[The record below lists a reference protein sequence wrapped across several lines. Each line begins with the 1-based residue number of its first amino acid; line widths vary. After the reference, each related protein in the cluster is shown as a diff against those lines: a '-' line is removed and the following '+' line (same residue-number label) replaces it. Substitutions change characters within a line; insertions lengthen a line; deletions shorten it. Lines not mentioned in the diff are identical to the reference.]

1 MKTNQAGIDLIK
13 RFEGVKL
20 RAYRCPAG
28 VLTVGVGST
37 KGVREGMVITQ
48 AEADE
53 RLRDDLGDAEAAV
66 ERLVNVPLNPNEHA
80 AIVSLVFNIGS
91 GAFSHSALL
100 RLLNG
105 GDRAGAARQFKRWN
119 RGGGKVLN
127 GLMKR
132 RAAETALFLK
142 SVNDDG

>member
-28 VLTVGVGST
+28 VLTIGVGST
-37 KGVREGMVITQ
+37 KGVHAGMVITQ

-53 RLRDDLGDAEAAV
+53 RLRDDLQDAEEAV
-66 ERLVNVPLNPNEHA
+66 ERLVKVPLNENEHA
-80 AIVSLVFNIGS
+80 ALVSLVFNIGA
-91 GAFSHSALL
+91 GAFGHSTLL

-105 GDRAGAARQFKRWN
+105 HERIAATAQFKRWN
-119 RGGGKVLN
+119 RGGGKVLP
-127 GLMKR
+127 GLVKR
-132 RAAETALFLK
+132 RAAETALF
-142 SVNDDG
+142 VAAP

>member
-28 VLTVGVGST
+28 VWTVGVGST
-37 KGVREGMVITQ
+37 RDVHAGMVITQ
-48 AEADE
+48 AEADA
-53 RLRDDLGDAEAAV
+53 RLREDLSDAEEAV

-80 AIVSLVFNIGS
+80 AIVSLVFNIGA
-91 GAFSHSALL
+91 GAFSHSTLL

-105 GDRAGAARQFKRWN
+105 GDRAGAARQFKRWR

-127 GLMKR
+127 GLVKR
-132 RAAETALFLK
+132 RAAETALFQTANQ
-142 SVNDDG
+142 S